1 MSNTESTICALAS
14 SIGKGGIGVVRVSGP
29 LSQGIAKKMLG
40 FVPKSRYA
48 HYGSFFDQDKIEVD
62 QGIALFF
69 PGPNSFTGEDVLEF
83 QGHGGISVMR
93 SLLES
98 AIALGAQAAEPG
110 EFSKRA
116 FLNGKMDLVQAEAV
130 ADIID
135 ASSEQASRSALRSL
149 TGVFSKQVNA
159 LTRSIIDLR
168 IFVEATIDFSDEEI
182 DFLQSEQVKEK
193 VQAIKAEIE
202 QILHSATQ
210 GAILRE
216 GLNVAIAGKPNA
228 GKSSLLNALTRRSSA
243 IVTDIAGTTRDV
255 LRETIHIDGMPLN
268 IIDTAGLHES
278 EDVVEREGIKRAR
291 DAIANADV
299 VLMVYDAQDQAPD
312 FSLLPEDIKY
322 KNLLIIKNKTDLTNE
337 IIGKTKV
344 NRKIQLSICAKDAQ
358 GIDLLRQELSDIAG
372 FDSSAE
378 GVVLARKRHI
388 IALEESL
395 EGIDNALMQLDGGAI
410 ELMAEDLRHSS
421 QSMASITGE
430 FSSDDLLGEIFSSFC
445 IGK

>member
-1 MSNTESTICALAS
+1 MSHTESTICALAS
-14 SIGKGGIGVVRVSGP
+14 SIGKGGIGVVRISGP
-29 LSQGIAKKMLG
+29 LSRAIAEKMLG
-40 FVPKSRYA
+40 FVPKPRYA
-48 HYGSFFDQDKIEVD
+48 HYGSFFDQNQAEID

-83 QGHGGISVMR
+83 QGHGGVSVMR
-93 SLLES
+93 LLLES
-98 AIALGAQAAEPG
+98 AITLGAQAADPG

-149 TGVFSKQVNA
+149 SGVFSKQVNA

-182 DFLQSEQVKEK
+182 DFLQSDQVKEK
-193 VQAIKAEIE
+193 TQAIKTEIE

-228 GKSSLLNALTRRSSA
+228 GKSSLLNALTQRSSA
-243 IVTDIAGTTRDV
+243 IVTDIAGTTRDI
-255 LRETIHIDGMPLN
+255 LRETIHINGMPLN

-278 EDVVEREGIKRAR
+278 EDVVEKEGIKRAK
-291 DAIANADV
+291 DAIEQADV
-299 VLMVYDAQDQAPD
+299 VLMMYDAQDQVPD
-312 FSLLPEDIKY
+312 FSLLPDNIKY
-322 KNLLIIKNKTDLTNE
+322 KNLLVIKNKIDLTNE
-337 IIGKTKV
+337 LANKAIIDD
-344 NRKIQLSICAKDAQ
+344 KIQLSICAKDAQ
-358 GIDLLRQELSDIAG
+358 GVDLLRQELSDIAG
-372 FDSSAE
+372 LDSGAE

-395 EGIDNALMQLDGGAI
+395 ESITNALVQLDGGAI
-410 ELMAEDLRHSS
+410 ELMAEDLRHAG

>member
-1 MSNTESTICALAS
+1 MNHTESTICALAS

-29 LSQGIAKKMLG
+29 LSQTIAKKMLG
-40 FVPKSRYA
+40 LLPKPRYA
-48 HYGSFFDQDKIEVD
+48 HYGSFLDQDAVEID

-69 PGPNSFTGEDVLEF
+69 PRPHSFTGEDVLEF
-83 QGHGGISVMR
+83 QGHGGIIVMR

-98 AIALGAQAAEPG
+98 ALALGAQAAQPG

-135 ASSEQASRSALRSL
+135 ANSDQASRCALRSL
-149 TGVFSKQVNA
+149 TGVFSKQVNT

-193 VQAIKAEIE
+193 VQAIKTEIE

-228 GKSSLLNALTRRSSA
+228 GKSSLLNALTQRSSA
-243 IVTDIAGTTRDV
+243 IVTDVAGTTRDV
-255 LRETIHIDGMPLN
+255 LRETIHINGMPLN

-278 EDVVEREGIKRAR
+278 QDVVEKEGIKRAR
-291 DAIANADV
+291 DVIKQADV
-299 VLMVYDAQDQAPD
+299 VLMMYDAQELEPD
-312 FSLLPEDIKY
+312 FSLLPADIEYKY
-322 KNLLIIKNKTDLTNE
+322 LLVIKNKIDLTNE
-337 IIGKTKV
+337 RVEKNSINQKT
-344 NRKIQLSICAKDAQ
+344 QLSICAKNVQ
-358 GIDLLRQELSDIAG
+358 GIDLLKQELADIAG
-372 FDSSAE
+372 LDSSAE

-388 IALEESL
+388 IALEAAQES
-395 EGIDNALMQLDGGAI
+395 IVNALLQLDGGAI
-410 ELMAEDLRHSS
+410 ELMAEDLRHAG